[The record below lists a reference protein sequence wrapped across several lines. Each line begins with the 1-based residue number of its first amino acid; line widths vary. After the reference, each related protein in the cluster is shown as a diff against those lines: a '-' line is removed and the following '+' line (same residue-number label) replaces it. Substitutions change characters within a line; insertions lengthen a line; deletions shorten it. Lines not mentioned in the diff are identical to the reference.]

1 MPVVIKIYNRPFL
14 FYSEKMIN
22 VINTRPR
29 RHPKFK
35 SYQTTIQSFF
45 YISFLTT
52 KKIPCPKGN
61 LQAGNSFITIYMV
74 KGKITSCR
82 PYRPFPE
89 QPSAFQVC
97 LLSFLR

>member
-52 KKIPCPKGN
+52 KKIPCPKDTPPGRE
-61 LQAGNSFITIYMV
+61 LIYNYLY
-74 KGKITSCR
+74 G
-82 PYRPFPE
+82 
-89 QPSAFQVC
+89 
-97 LLSFLR
+97 

>member
-45 YISFLTT
+45 YISL
-52 KKIPCPKGN
+52 K
-61 LQAGNSFITIYMV
+61 NSLPEGKPPDRELIYNYLY
-74 KGKITSCR
+74 G
-82 PYRPFPE
+82 
-89 QPSAFQVC
+89 
-97 LLSFLR
+97 